1 MTMNI
6 LDPMFPTR
14 ANPRDRDIL
23 IGERP
28 NRMVNALER
37 IFDLSLQNSL
47 VTYVSGD
54 VGSGKSHVLN
64 HIQYL
69 SERNKNRHVVII
81 NANQFDSID
90 DLTIL
95 RSIHADDRLRNQSL
109 RDGIRFSDT
118 ASLNREEL
126 IDEINRGLEILD
138 RKSTNTKGFGLIV
151 GIDGLDE
158 FVRDK
163 TLDTSQLLIS
173 IRLLLEDLHK
183 ACFVL
188 SLTHSILDEAKGV
201 GGCLAEDRT
210 FSRRFIGPQ
219 EYDGTPLNFIGF
231 NLSETFEMFKYYRDR
246 WLERRLA
253 DGETDQ
259 ERYDEFKKSEWPI
272 SKDAISL
279 AWGATTKTPW
289 ALQLLFQNAFND
301 LKSEYFNN
309 DWFNLENI
317 VTPQQMAR
325 VIETAVRRAES
336 GVSIGEVEFE
346 NTIRILRDEGRYL
359 TVPLNNIESREDT
372 IVRFIKGIIEEIGFT
387 TEGLIPSKKRKA
399 YLLKVMESTNSNN
412 YQYLGFLIA
421 LDRPVTE
428 SDVNF
433 LNELVMGE
441 LRYKPRYVI
450 ILTNDENCRDV
461 YDGVGGVQRRFIRE
475 CHLGNYTYLIQL
487 TDNQIDDI
495 CAAYQQRDE
504 DYYKALLKIM
514 DKRCCAKTG
523 LSLSEI
529 FKAIIHATFEQ

>member
-28 NRMVNALER
+28 NRMVKALGR

-47 VTYVSGD
+47 VTYISGD

-95 RSIHADDRLRNQSL
+95 KSIHADDRLRNQSL
-109 RDGIRFSDT
+109 RDGVRFSDK

-126 IDEINRGLEILD
+126 VDEINRGLEILN

-188 SLTHSILDEAKGV
+188 SLTHSILDEAKGE

-219 EYDGTPLNFIGF
+219 EYDGTQLNFVGF
-231 NLSETFEMFKYYRDR
+231 NLCETSEMFRYYRDK

-253 DGETDQ
+253 DGEIDQ
-259 ERYDEFKKSEWPI
+259 EGYDEFKKSEWPI

-279 AWGATTKTPW
+279 AWKATNKTPW

-301 LKSEYFNN
+301 LKTEYSNN
-309 DWFNLENI
+309 GWFNPENI
-317 VTPQQMAR
+317 VKPQQMAR

-336 GVSIGEVEFE
+336 GVSIGEAELE
-346 NTIRILRDEGRYL
+346 NTIRILGNEERYL
-359 TVPLNNIESREDT
+359 TIALNNIESKEYT
-372 IVRFIKGIIEEIGFT
+372 VMRFIKDIIKEIGFT
-387 TEGLIPSKKRKA
+387 AEWPGRFQSRNTYI
-399 YLLKVMESTNSNN
+399 LKVMESTNSNN

-433 LNELVMGE
+433 LNGLVTGGIK
-441 LRYKPRYVI
+441 YTPRYVI
-450 ILTNDENCRDV
+450 IITNDENCRGV
-461 YDGVGGVQRRFIRE
+461 YDGVGIHKRFISE
-475 CHLGNYTYLIQL
+475 CHLGNYTYLVQL
-487 TDNQIDDI
+487 GDNQIDDI

-504 DYYKALLKIM
+504 NYYKALLKII

-529 FKAIIHATFEQ
+529 VKAIIYATFER

>member
-1 MTMNI
+1 MIMNI

-28 NRMVNALER
+28 NRMVKALER

-47 VTYVSGD
+47 VTYISGD

-69 SERNKNRHVVII
+69 SEKNKNRHVVII

-95 RSIHADDRLRNQSL
+95 RSIHADDKLRKQSL
-109 RDGIRFSDT
+109 RDGVRFSDT

-126 IDEINRGLEILD
+126 VDEINRVLEILD
-138 RKSTNTKGFGLIV
+138 RESTNTKEFGLIV

-188 SLTHSILDEAKGV
+188 SLTHSILDEAKGE

-219 EYDGTPLNFIGF
+219 EYDGSQLNFVGF
-231 NLSETFEMFKYYRDR
+231 NLSETFEMFRYYCDK

-253 DGETDQ
+253 DGEIDQ

-279 AWGATTKTPW
+279 AWKATNKTPW

-301 LKSEYFNN
+301 LKTEYFSN
-309 DWFNLENI
+309 DWFNPENS
-317 VTPQQMAR
+317 VNPQQMSR

-336 GVSIGEVEFE
+336 GVSIGEVEFKH
-346 NTIRILRDEGRYL
+346 TIRILNDERNYL
-359 TVPLNNIESREDT
+359 TSPISNSESKDYT
-372 IVRFIKGIIEEIGFT
+372 VMLFIKDIIEEIGFT
-387 TEGLIPSKKRKA
+387 AEWPGHFQSRNTYI
-399 YLLKVMESTNSNN
+399 LKVKESINSNN

-433 LNELVMGE
+433 LNGLVMGE

-461 YDGVGGVQRRFIRE
+461 YDRVGGVQQRFTRE

-487 TDNQIDDI
+487 GDNQIDDI

-504 DYYKALLKIM
+504 NYYKALLKII

-529 FKAIIHATFEQ
+529 VKAIIYATFER

>member
-126 IDEINRGLEILD
+126 LDEINRGLEILD

-151 GIDGLDE
+151 AIDGLDE

-188 SLTHSILDEAKGV
+188 SLTHSILDEAKGK
-201 GGCLAEDRT
+201 GGCLREDRT

-219 EYDGTPLNFIGF
+219 EYDGTQLNFVGF
-231 NLSETFEMFKYYRDR
+231 NLSETLEMFRYYRDK

-253 DGETDQ
+253 DGEIDQ
-259 ERYDEFKKSEWPI
+259 ERHDEFKKSEWPI

-279 AWGATTKTPW
+279 AWKATNKTPW
-289 ALQLLFQNAFND
+289 ALQLLFQNAFNG
-301 LKSEYFNN
+301 LKTEYFSN
-309 DWFNLENI
+309 DWFNPENT
-317 VTPQQMAR
+317 VNLQQMAR

-336 GVSIGEVEFE
+336 GVSIGEVEFGD
-346 NTIRILRDEGRYL
+346 TIRILQDERNYL
-359 TVPLNNIESREDT
+359 TSPISNIESKEYT
-372 IVRFIKGIIEEIGFT
+372 IVRFIKDIIEEIGFT
-387 TEGLIPSKKRKA
+387 AEWPGHFQSRNTYI
-399 YLLKVMESTNSNN
+399 LKVKESTNSNN

-461 YDGVGGVQRRFIRE
+461 YDGVGGVQRRFTRE

-487 TDNQIDDI
+487 SDDQIDDI

-504 DYYKALLKIM
+504 DYYKALLKII
-514 DKRCCAKTG
+514 DKRCCARTN

-529 FKAIIHATFEQ
+529 VKAIIYATFER

>member
-1 MTMNI
+1 
-6 LDPMFPTR
+6 
-14 ANPRDRDIL
+14 
-23 IGERP
+23 
-28 NRMVNALER
+28 
-37 IFDLSLQNSL
+37 
-47 VTYVSGD
+47 
-54 VGSGKSHVLN
+54 
-64 HIQYL
+64 
-69 SERNKNRHVVII
+69 
-81 NANQFDSID
+81 
-90 DLTIL
+90 LTIL
-95 RSIHADDRLRNQSL
+95 RSIHADDRLRNQCS
-109 RDGIRFSDT
+109 REGIRFSDT
-118 ASLNREEL
+118 ASLNREKL
-126 IDEINRGLEILD
+126 VDEINRGLEILD
-138 RKSTNTKGFGLIV
+138 QESTNTKGFGLIV

-188 SLTHSILDEAKGV
+188 SLTHSILDEAKGE

-210 FSRRFIGPQ
+210 FSRRFIRPQ
-219 EYDGTPLNFIGF
+219 EYDGTQLNFVGF
-231 NLSETFEMFKYYRDR
+231 NLSETSEMFKYYRDK

-253 DGETDQ
+253 DGEIDQ

-279 AWGATTKTPW
+279 AWKATAKTPS

-301 LKSEYFNN
+301 LKTEDFSNN
-309 DWFNLENI
+309 WFNPKNI
-317 VTPQQMAR
+317 VNTQQMSR

-346 NTIRILRDEGRYL
+346 HTIRILNDERNYL
-359 TVPLNNIESREDT
+359 TSPIINIESKDHT
-372 IVRFIKGIIEEIGFT
+372 VMRFIKDIIEEIGFT
-387 TEGLIPSKKRKA
+387 AEWPGHFQSRNTYILEVK
-399 YLLKVMESTNSNN
+399 ESTNSNN

-433 LNELVMGE
+433 LNELVMGKF
-441 LRYKPRYVI
+441 RYKPRYVI

-461 YDGVGGVQRRFIRE
+461 YDGVGGVQRRFTRE

-487 TDNQIDDI
+487 SDNQIDDI
-495 CAAYQQRDE
+495 CAAHQQRDE
-504 DYYKALLKIM
+504 DYYKALLKII
-514 DKRCCAKTG
+514 DKRCCARTD

-529 FKAIIHATFEQ
+529 VKAIIYATFER

>member
-1 MTMNI
+1 
-6 LDPMFPTR
+6 MFPTR
-14 ANPRDRDIL
+14 ANPRDKDIL

-28 NRMVNALER
+28 NRMVKALER

-95 RSIHADDRLRNQSL
+95 KSIHADDRLRNRSL

-126 IDEINRGLEILD
+126 VDEINRGLEILD
-138 RKSTNTKGFGLIV
+138 RNSTNTKGFGLIV

-158 FVRDK
+158 FVRNR

-188 SLTHSILDEAKGV
+188 SLTHSILEEAKGRY
-201 GGCLAEDRT
+201 LAEDRT

-219 EYDGTPLNFIGF
+219 EYDGIQLNFVGF
-231 NLSETFEMFKYYRDR
+231 NLSETSEMFKYYRDR

-253 DGETDQ
+253 DGEIDQ

-279 AWGATTKTPW
+279 AWEATNKTPW

-301 LKSEYFNN
+301 LKTEYSNN
-309 DWFNLENI
+309 DWFNPENI
-317 VTPQQMAR
+317 VKPHQMSR

-336 GVSIGEVEFE
+336 GVSIGEAELE
-346 NTIRILRDEGRYL
+346 NTIRILGDEGRYL
-359 TVPLNNIESREDT
+359 TIPLNNLESREDT
-372 IVRFIKGIIEEIGFT
+372 VVRFIKDIIKENGFT
-387 TEGLIPSKKRKA
+387 AEWLGRSLSKNT
-399 YLLKVMESTNSNN
+399 YLLKVMESPNSNN
-412 YQYLGFLIA
+412 YQSLGFLIA

-433 LNELVMGE
+433 LNGLVTGGM
-441 LRYKPRYVI
+441 RYTPRYVI
-450 ILTNDENCRDV
+450 IITNDENCRGV
-461 YDGVGGVQRRFIRE
+461 YDGVGGVRREFTRE

-495 CAAYQQRDE
+495 CAAHQQRDE
-504 DYYKALLKIM
+504 DYYKALLKII
-514 DKRCCAKTG
+514 DKQCCAKIG

-529 FKAIIHATFEQ
+529 FKAIIYATFEQ

>member
-28 NRMVNALER
+28 NRMVKALER

-47 VTYVSGD
+47 VTYISGD

-69 SERNKNRHVVII
+69 SEKNKNRYAVII

-95 RSIHADDRLRNQSL
+95 RSIHADDRLRNQCL
-109 RDGIRFSDT
+109 REGIRFSDT

-126 IDEINRGLEILD
+126 VDEINRGLEILD
-138 RKSTNTKGFGLIV
+138 RNSTNTKGFGLIV
-151 GIDGLDE
+151 AIDGLDE
-158 FVRDK
+158 FVRDR
-163 TLDTSQLLIS
+163 TLDTSQMLIS

-188 SLTHSILDEAKGV
+188 SLTHSILDEAKGK

-219 EYDGTPLNFIGF
+219 EYDGTQLNFMGF

-246 WLERRLA
+246 WLKRRLA
-253 DGETDQ
+253 DGEIDQ
-259 ERYDEFKKSEWPI
+259 EEYDRFKNSEWPI
-272 SKDAISL
+272 SKDAIAL
-279 AWGATTKTPW
+279 AWEATNKMPW

-301 LKSEYFNN
+301 LKSEYSNN
-309 DWFNLENI
+309 DWFNPENI
-317 VTPQQMAR
+317 VNLQQMAR

-359 TVPLNNIESREDT
+359 TIPLNNIESREDT
-372 IVRFIKGIIEEIGFT
+372 IVRFIKDIIEEIGFT
-387 TEGLIPSKKRKA
+387 TKGIIPFNERKA
-399 YLLKVMESTNSNN
+399 YILNVMESTNSNN
-412 YQYLGFLIA
+412 YQPLGFLIA

-428 SDVNF
+428 SDVKF
-433 LNELVMGE
+433 LNKLVTGE

-461 YDGVGGVQRRFIRE
+461 YDGVGGVRRRFTRE

-495 CAAYQQRDE
+495 CATYEQKNQE
-504 DYYKALLKIM
+504 YYGALLKII

-529 FKAIIHATFEQ
+529 LKAIIYGTFEQ